1 MRHFRF
7 TLTPSAGEFAT
18 TDRRMADMAGV
29 TREAIRHLDLLS
41 DGSAMAIYHLAGDPD
56 ALAAEL
62 ADAPEVSA
70 HHVFNTTG
78 DRFHLHVHFEP
89 DDPLLTLL
97 RLGERYRTVTE
108 PPIEFVDG
116 GRSMRV
122 TIGGIQEMVQAAAEE
137 FPESVE
143 VTIEQIGRYDPSRN
157 SLVAS
162 LTARQREVLQV
173 AIQQGYYDIPRRA
186 THEDLSEELDCSAGT
201 VGEHLRKVESRV
213 LSSISV

>member
-7 TLTPSAGEFAT
+7 TLTPTAGEFAT
-18 TDRRMADMAGV
+18 TDRRIADLPGV
-29 TREAIRHLDLLS
+29 ARKTIRHLDLLS
-41 DGSAMAIYHLAGDPD
+41 DGSAVAIYLLTGDHD
-56 ALAAEL
+56 RLEEEL
-62 ADAPEVSA
+62 EGAPEVGSF
-70 HHVFNTTG
+70 HVFNIDD

-97 RLGERYRTVTE
+97 ELGERYRTVME

-122 TIGGIQEMVQAAAEE
+122 TIGGIQEMVQEAADD

-157 SLVAS
+157 SLLAS

-173 AIQQGYYDIPRRA
+173 AIEHGYYDIPRRA
-186 THEDLSEELDCSAGT
+186 THADLAEELDCSAGT

-213 LSSISV
+213 LSAMSV